1 MRASAIAH
9 HSPFRWVRCPGAV
22 VGARG
27 FEPPTSCSQSRCATR
42 LRHAPEPQARD
53 ISARASGCS
62 RSELLRATDAPS
74 RLSGAA
80 VMAAGDLPVD
90 DFALQQL
97 EDAAEQIAAVKRRGD
112 EVVAQAVRMASPLHD
127 IAGKQR
133 LEPRLARPDLAQ
145 CGRAIEG
152 SGQVHRRDRQREGAV
167 RRGTDCREPLRD
179 GGDRKSLFGQDA
191 LDQLAPPCIVVDDED
206 LLPFRVHVLL
216 ASSNPLASKRY
227 DAKPLVV
234 SLTAKM
240 FRCGYHQSL
249 AGFLDLS
256 DEFSG

>member
-97 EDAAEQIAAVKRRGD
+97 EDAAEQIAAARIAENPCATAVT
-112 EVVAQAVRMASPLHD
+112 ANPSSVRMRS
-127 IAGKQR
+127 I
-133 LEPRLARPDLAQ
+133 
-145 CGRAIEG
+145 
-152 SGQVHRRDRQREGAV
+152 SWRR
-167 RRGTDCREPLRD
+167 
-179 GGDRKSLFGQDA
+179 
-191 LDQLAPPCIVVDDED
+191 
-206 LLPFRVHVLL
+206 L
-216 ASSNPLASKRY
+216 ASSSMTRICFPSGYMCCSLLPIHSRLEWYCAKALA
-227 DAKPLVV
+227 V

-249 AGFLDLS
+249 AS
-256 DEFSG
+256 